1 MRAGEQQLGC
11 TVIVGARRGRHHQS
25 PEYPGYIFQINY
37 IPRMAGADAG
47 PDTAVLA
54 SHFLSALPTH
64 DDTCIFQVL
73 ELRRIADTA
82 KLPQFSI
89 YQYDSEQKPSQESR
103 DFIFCQFSF
112 IRCMQD
118 NTASTLFQI
127 KIVSLRCMLECI
139 SNSAEEN
146 QAAQHNRT
154 KVLFCLFYPTARIW
168 ICQGARSYQ
177 KGWCASSAAS
187 EDTWTVDTLGGFWGP
202 QVRTQVVCEEGSRVS
217 GLAEAGAV
225 TSWLTYLLPSLST
238 TARGLQ
244 FRHQSLSIYKVTIAN
259 KLITLDACPKRSSMI
274 L

>member
-1 MRAGEQQLGC
+1 MRVGEQQLGC

-127 KIVSLRCMLECI
+127 KSVSLRCMHECI

-146 QAAQHNRT
+146 QAAQQNKSIILPILPNSPNANVPRRQELSERL
-154 KVLFCLFYPTARIW
+154 VCLL
-168 ICQGARSYQ
+168 
-177 KGWCASSAAS
+177 SS
-187 EDTWTVDTLGGFWGP
+187 L
-202 QVRTQVVCEEGSRVS
+202 
-217 GLAEAGAV
+217 
-225 TSWLTYLLPSLST
+225 
-238 TARGLQ
+238 
-244 FRHQSLSIYKVTIAN
+244 
-259 KLITLDACPKRSSMI
+259 
-274 L
+274 